1 LPSKVTLRVYLPNRL
16 IVSEKLRAS
25 GTSNYYILNEC
36 EGNVTRIEPTYDP
49 NENTL
54 MFSTDKL
61 GTFVVLNENTPTANG
76 GIVKDNVQISV
87 VEGQIVVKGLQ
98 HGALSMIFQED
109 Y

>member
-1 LPSKVTLRVYLPNRL
+1 M
-16 IVSEKLRAS
+16 
-25 GTSNYYILNEC
+25 
-36 EGNVTRIEPTYDP
+36 TRIEPTYDP

-98 HGALSMIFQED
+98 HGAYYTIYD
-109 Y
+109 